1 VLAVCLDHRLARRSM
16 CHTFCDRVSLLD
28 WVSKIEALLQ
38 KQSSWPNAPALQRF
52 SLYLQR
58 YTTHMMFS
66 KKWFTRFFVLTN
78 GRLYY
83 SDGNNGHPD
92 SKEGTLSFVR
102 SDPVPGI
109 RHCIELRGTFVVS
122 ARSP

>member
-1 VLAVCLDHRLARRSM
+1 VSSVCSNRSARRSIF
-16 CHTFCDRVSLLD
+16 HTFCNRISLLD
-28 WVSKIEALLQ
+28 SISKIEVLLQ
-38 KQSSWPNAPALQRF
+38 KQPSWPNASALQRF

-66 KKWFTRFFVLTN
+66 KRWFQRFFVLIN

-102 SDPVPGI
+102 SNPVPGI
-109 RHCIELRGTFVVS
+109 RHCIELRGMFAV
-122 ARSP
+122 AAWSP